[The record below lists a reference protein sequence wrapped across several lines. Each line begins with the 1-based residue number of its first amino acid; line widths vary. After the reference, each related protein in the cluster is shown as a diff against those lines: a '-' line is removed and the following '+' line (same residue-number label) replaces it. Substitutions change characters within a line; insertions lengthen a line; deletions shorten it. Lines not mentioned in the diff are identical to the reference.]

1 MILLTKTPENP
12 MINKS
17 LNLPEGEGFRF
28 NSPQYPEFYNSSR
41 GFWRSPPRISWFLG
55 IVWLSR
61 RAIAVTAIV
70 FRENLATEDWT
81 SHGKSLVLAHLTGL
95 KCLDDKKSFPQ
106 IRSLPPNLL
115 NKGYFQSR
123 KALVSNHFKL
133 HYMEQFGRTYDFNL

>member
-70 FRENLATEDWT
+70 FRENLAIANLT

-95 KCLDDKKSFPQ
+95 KCLDDKKSFPKRD
-106 IRSLPPNLL
+106 RSP
-115 NKGYFQSR
+115 QTS
-123 KALVSNHFKL
+123 
-133 HYMEQFGRTYDFNL
+133 